1 MGDNMRR
8 ISRYPMRRKRKLRL
22 RVKVL
27 ILVVAVGMLV
37 WYVNSELNRLI
48 DQVAYYEIHGMAS
61 EMINSAVNDILKD
74 SQMADDQLIELTYNN
89 ENEVTAIQTNTVRI
103 NALKS
108 DLTERILEEIR
119 NLDTQTIDIPLGSLT
134 GSELLNARGPDV
146 TFEIYPNGEVNTK
159 VISNFSSAGINQT
172 NHRLILKL
180 TVDIACVGW
189 MGGSVTQVESEYLL
203 AETVIVGTVPEQ
215 YSELLF
221 ESNSK
226 I

>member
-1 MGDNMRR
+1 
-8 ISRYPMRRKRKLRL
+8 MRRKRKLRL